1 MALSN
6 VKCRNCGKVS
16 RADEVKLVPIGN
28 MIQEERCP
36 HCGGEVDL
44 EWYAEIMG
52 DLLPKGK
59 SDQ

>member
-36 HCGGEVDL
+36 HCIGIVT
-44 EWYAEIMG
+44 
-52 DLLPKGK
+52 GK
-59 SDQ
+59 QIGRAHV